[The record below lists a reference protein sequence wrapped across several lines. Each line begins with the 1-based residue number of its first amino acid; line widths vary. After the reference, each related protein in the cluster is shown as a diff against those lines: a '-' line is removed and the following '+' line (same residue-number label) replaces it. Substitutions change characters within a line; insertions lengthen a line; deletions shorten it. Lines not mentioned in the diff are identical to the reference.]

1 MPAFLLELLMML
13 GGTAAADGGMA
24 LARRFFGKAAAE
36 GAEKVAGR
44 VATKIPTAIGKKFL
58 TPERLVTAAGAGAGL
73 LGGTALFGAGSHA
86 AGSLLGIDDGTPYEP
101 HGAESLLGAPASESF
116 PDIDSLVQQLSEMQ
130 NGGDTDADGDG
141 NKNDSFETLLR
152 GLPAELAGGRLM

>member
-24 LARRFFGKAAAE
+24 LARRFLGKAAAE

-58 TPERLVTAAGAGAGL
+58 TPQRLVTAAGAGAGL

-86 AGSLLGIDDGTPYEP
+86 AGTLLGVNDNEPYMP
-101 HGAESLLGAPASESF
+101 HGAESLMGGPVGESF
-116 PDIDSLVQQLSEMQ
+116 PDIDSLVQQLSEQQ
-130 NGGDTDADGDG
+130 NGGDVDQDGDG
-141 NKNDSFETLLR
+141 KNPSLETLIR
-152 GLPAELAGGRLM
+152 GLPAGLAGGRLM